1 MRGAFGR
8 FAVSLASKLLSLA
21 GCIGV
26 GGDWKSLTGVG
37 DGRGASIGAGGGG
50 VGSLGVSNGVPG
62 VGWESMA
69 ESMAGAG
76 VITCSL
82 GACNGVEI
90 GGGATGRTCG
100 GVAAVSIAVAMRC
113 ICGRRSCVC
122 SYSLESTISRS
133 SSSSSRTYW
142 KVESWNIRCQLASL
156 KFGRSFAEAGTVA
169 NQSSNTM

>member
-1 MRGAFGR
+1 MRGASGR
-8 FAVSLASKLLSLA
+8 FADSLISKLLSLA

-50 VGSLGVSNGVPG
+50 VGSLGVSNGVLG
-62 VGWESMA
+62 VAW

-100 GVAAVSIAVAMRC
+100 GVAVSIAVSTRC
-113 ICGRRSCVC
+113 ICERRSC
-122 SYSLESTISRS
+122 EI
-133 SSSSSRTYW
+133 
-142 KVESWNIRCQLASL
+142 
-156 KFGRSFAEAGTVA
+156 GRAHV
-169 NQSSNTM
+169 

>member
-50 VGSLGVSNGVPG
+50 VGSLGVSNGVLG

-69 ESMAGAG
+69 GSGAG

-82 GACNGVEI
+82 GACNGVDN

-100 GVAAVSIAVAMRC
+100 GVAVSIAVATRC
-113 ICGRRSCVC
+113 I
-122 SYSLESTISRS
+122 
-133 SSSSSRTYW
+133 
-142 KVESWNIRCQLASL
+142 
-156 KFGRSFAEAGTVA
+156 
-169 NQSSNTM
+169 